1 MINNVPPNQRL
12 QQRDQT
18 VRLGLA
24 AIVGLFAF
32 LFGTVAHSDGYG
44 PSSPK
49 IEQSPQAEEVTYRG
63 CLIYAAQRD
72 ALVLVTEDDTYFDL
86 VGNIKPLLT
95 DQFGLP
101 VSVRGVEVSGGK
113 LDVKHSEVIEVIAE
127 LNKSL
132 TDASQWIRK
141 TDKVYGLSF
150 KVPKEASFSFYP
162 FGASDDFW
170 PNSIGIFD
178 ISFPVSRLPSPWQG
192 STYDGQLRIYVNTGM
207 SEKDTYEAPEKIR
220 PSHKRHRPSH
230 GFWWINGLKY
240 TECVDEGYIHYCT
253 CTLFTFQNNLSY
265 RIEFS
270 IETGQPGMVDWG
282 CLIPVI
288 NDQQVHS
295 FIRLFLSQLAFLRP
309 EGPAAESSRA
319 VKQ

>member
-1 MINNVPPNQRL
+1 MINNVPPNQPL
-12 QQRDQT
+12 KRDQT

-24 AIVGLFAF
+24 AIVCLFAF
-32 LFGTVAHSDGYG
+32 LFGSVACSDGSG
-44 PSSPK
+44 ASSPK

-72 ALVLVTEDDTYFDL
+72 ALVLVTEDGTYFDL

-127 LNKSL
+127 LNRSL
-132 TDASQWIRK
+132 TDPSQWIRK

-150 KVPKEASFSFYP
+150 EVPKEASFSFYP

-170 PNSIGIFD
+170 ANSIGIFD
-178 ISFPVSRLPSPWQG
+178 IRFPVSNLAVHRQS
-192 STYDGQLRIYVNTGM
+192 SAYDGQLQIYVNTGM
-207 SEKDTYEAPEKIR
+207 SEKDTYAAPEKIR
-220 PSHKRHRPSH
+220 PSHKRHRPSQS
-230 GFWWINGLKY
+230 FWWINGLKC
-240 TECVDEGYIHYCT
+240 TKCVDPGDIRRYT
-253 CTLFTFQNNLSY
+253 CILFTFQNNSSY

-282 CLIPVI
+282 CLIPRL
-288 NDQQVHS
+288 DSQQVHS
-295 FIRLFLSQLAFLRP
+295 FIRLFLSQVAFLRP
-309 EGPAAESSRA
+309 EVPAAESSRA